1 MRRETIVKR
10 LKERGME
17 ESRSQDIFNV
27 SKFKEKNTII
37 ELDDSKLFL
46 LSDIYMLNINLDLI
60 GDFSIVE
67 KDENKS
73 VEMEL
78 LCSGV
83 VRVELI

>member
-1 MRRETIVKR
+1 MRRETIAKR

-17 ESRSQDIFNV
+17 ETRSLDIFNV

-78 LCSGV
+78 LYSGV

>member
-1 MRRETIVKR
+1 MRRETIAKR

-67 KDENKS
+67 KDKNKS

-78 LCSGV
+78 LYSGV

>member
-1 MRRETIVKR
+1 
-10 LKERGME
+10 ME
-17 ESRSQDIFNV
+17 ETRSQDIFNV

-37 ELDDSKLFL
+37 ELDHLKLFL

-60 GDFSIVE
+60 GDFSITE
-67 KDENKS
+67 KNDRKN

-78 LCSGV
+78 LYSGV

>member
-1 MRRETIVKR
+1 MRRETITKR

-37 ELDDSKLFL
+37 ELDETTLFL
-46 LSDIYMLNINLDLI
+46 LNDTYMLNINLDLI
-60 GDFSIVE
+60 GDFSITE
-67 KDENKS
+67 KNDRKN

-78 LCSGV
+78 LYSGV

>member
-1 MRRETIVKR
+1 MRRETITKR

-17 ESRSQDIFNV
+17 ETRSQDIFNV
-27 SKFKEKNTII
+27 SKFKEENTII

-60 GDFSIVE
+60 GDFSITE
-67 KDENKS
+67 KNDRKNI
-73 VEMEL
+73 EMEL
-78 LCSGV
+78 LYSGV

>member
-1 MRRETIVKR
+1 MRRETITKR

-17 ESRSQDIFNV
+17 ETRSQDIFNV

-46 LSDIYMLNINLDLI
+46 LSDIYMFNINLDLI
-60 GDFSIVE
+60 GDFSITE
-67 KDENKS
+67 KNDRKN

-78 LCSGV
+78 LYSGV

>member
-1 MRRETIVKR
+1 MRRETIEKR

-17 ESRSQDIFNV
+17 ETRSQDIFNV

-67 KDENKS
+67 KDENNS

-78 LCSGV
+78 LYSGV

>member
-1 MRRETIVKR
+1 
-10 LKERGME
+10 ME
-17 ESRSQDIFNV
+17 ETRSQDIFNV

-37 ELDDSKLFL
+37 ELDGTTLFL
-46 LSDIYMLNINLDLI
+46 LNDTYMLNISLDLI

-67 KDENKS
+67 KDGNKS

-78 LCSGV
+78 LYSGV

>member
-1 MRRETIVKR
+1 MRRETITKR

-27 SKFKEKNTII
+27 SKFKEENTII

-78 LCSGV
+78 LYSGV

>member
-78 LCSGV
+78 LYSGV

>member
-1 MRRETIVKR
+1 MRRETIGKR

-60 GDFSIVE
+60 GDFSITE
-67 KDENKS
+67 KNDRKN

-78 LCSGV
+78 LYSGV
-83 VRVELI
+83 VRVEFI

>member
-1 MRRETIVKR
+1 MRRETITKR

-37 ELDDSKLFL
+37 ELDGTTLFL
-46 LSDIYMLNINLDLI
+46 LNDTYMLNINLDLI
-60 GDFSIVE
+60 RDFSITE
-67 KDENKS
+67 KNDRKN

-78 LCSGV
+78 LYSGV

>member
-1 MRRETIVKR
+1 MRRETITKR

-67 KDENKS
+67 KNENKS

-78 LCSGV
+78 LYSGV
-83 VRVELI
+83 VRVEFI

>member
-1 MRRETIVKR
+1 MRRETITKR

-17 ESRSQDIFNV
+17 ETRSQDIFNV

-60 GDFSIVE
+60 GGLSITE
-67 KDENKS
+67 KNDRKS

-78 LCSGV
+78 LYSGV

>member
-1 MRRETIVKR
+1 MRRETITKR

-60 GDFSIVE
+60 GDFSITE
-67 KDENKS
+67 KNDRKNI
-73 VEMEL
+73 EMEL
-78 LCSGV
+78 LYSGV

>member
-1 MRRETIVKR
+1 
-10 LKERGME
+10 ME
-17 ESRSQDIFNV
+17 ETRSQDIFNV

-37 ELDDSKLFL
+37 ELDGTTLFL
-46 LSDIYMLNINLDLI
+46 LNDTYMLNINLDLI

-78 LCSGV
+78 LYSGV

>member
-1 MRRETIVKR
+1 MEWKRREARIFSTY
-10 LKERGME
+10 
-17 ESRSQDIFNV
+17 RS
-27 SKFKEKNTII
+27 SKKNTII

-46 LSDIYMLNINLDLI
+46 LSDIYMFNINLDLI

-78 LCSGV
+78 LYSGV

>member
-1 MRRETIVKR
+1 MRRETITKR

-46 LSDIYMLNINLDLI
+46 LSDIYMFNINLDLI

-78 LCSGV
+78 LYSGV

>member
-1 MRRETIVKR
+1 MRRETIKKR

-17 ESRSQDIFNV
+17 ETRSQDIFNV

-46 LSDIYMLNINLDLI
+46 LSDIYMFNINLDLI

-78 LCSGV
+78 LYSGV

>member
-1 MRRETIVKR
+1 MRRETIAKR

-46 LSDIYMLNINLDLI
+46 LSDIYMFNINLDLI

-78 LCSGV
+78 LYSGV

>member
-1 MRRETIVKR
+1 MRRETIAKR

-17 ESRSQDIFNV
+17 ETRSQDIFNV

-37 ELDDSKLFL
+37 ELDGTTLFL
-46 LSDIYMLNINLDLI
+46 LNDTYMLNISLDLI

-67 KDENKS
+67 KDKNKS

-78 LCSGV
+78 LYSGV

>member
-1 MRRETIVKR
+1 
-10 LKERGME
+10 ME
-17 ESRSQDIFNV
+17 EMRSQDIFNV

-67 KDENKS
+67 KDDRKS

-78 LCSGV
+78 LYSGV

>member
-1 MRRETIVKR
+1 
-10 LKERGME
+10 ME
-17 ESRSQDIFNV
+17 ETRSQDIFNV

-67 KDENKS
+67 KDGNNS

-78 LCSGV
+78 LYSGV

>member
-1 MRRETIVKR
+1 MRRETIAKR

-37 ELDDSKLFL
+37 ELDGTTLFL
-46 LSDIYMLNINLDLI
+46 LNDTYMLNINLDLI

-67 KDENKS
+67 KNDRKNI
-73 VEMEL
+73 EMEL
-78 LCSGV
+78 LYSGV

>member
-1 MRRETIVKR
+1 MRRETIAKR

-17 ESRSQDIFNV
+17 ETRSQDIFNV

-46 LSDIYMLNINLDLI
+46 LSDIYILNINLDLI

-67 KDENKS
+67 KNGNKS

-78 LCSGV
+78 LYSGV

>member
-1 MRRETIVKR
+1 MRRETIAKR

-60 GDFSIVE
+60 GDFSITE
-67 KDENKS
+67 KNDRKNI
-73 VEMEL
+73 EMEL
-78 LCSGV
+78 LYSGV

>member
-1 MRRETIVKR
+1 MRRETIAKR

-17 ESRSQDIFNV
+17 EMRSQDIFNV

-78 LCSGV
+78 LYSGV

>member
-1 MRRETIVKR
+1 
-10 LKERGME
+10 ME
-17 ESRSQDIFNV
+17 ETRSQDIFNV

-37 ELDDSKLFL
+37 ELDGTTLFL
-46 LSDIYMLNINLDLI
+46 LNDTYMLNINLDLI

-67 KDENKS
+67 KDGNKS

-78 LCSGV
+78 LYSGV

>member
-1 MRRETIVKR
+1 MRRETIAKR

-17 ESRSQDIFNV
+17 ESKSQDIFNV

-78 LCSGV
+78 LYSGV

>member
-1 MRRETIVKR
+1 
-10 LKERGME
+10 ME
-17 ESRSQDIFNV
+17 ETRSQDIFNV
-27 SKFKEKNTII
+27 SKFKENNTII
-37 ELDDSKLFL
+37 ELDGTTLFL
-46 LSDIYMLNINLDLI
+46 LNDTYMLNINLDLI

-78 LCSGV
+78 LYSGV

>member
-1 MRRETIVKR
+1 MRRETITKR

-67 KDENKS
+67 KNGNKS

-78 LCSGV
+78 LYSGV

>member
-1 MRRETIVKR
+1 MRRETITKR

-17 ESRSQDIFNV
+17 ETRSQDIFNV

-46 LSDIYMLNINLDLI
+46 LSDIYMLNITLDLI

-67 KDENKS
+67 KDVNKS

-78 LCSGV
+78 LYSGV
-83 VRVELI
+83 VRVKLI

>member
-1 MRRETIVKR
+1 MRRETITKR

-17 ESRSQDIFNV
+17 ETRSQDVFNV

-60 GDFSIVE
+60 GDFSITE
-67 KDENKS
+67 KNDRKN

-78 LCSGV
+78 LYSGV

>member
-1 MRRETIVKR
+1 
-10 LKERGME
+10 ME
-17 ESRSQDIFNV
+17 ETRSQDIFNV

-46 LSDIYMLNINLDLI
+46 LSDIYMFNINLDLI

-78 LCSGV
+78 LYSGV